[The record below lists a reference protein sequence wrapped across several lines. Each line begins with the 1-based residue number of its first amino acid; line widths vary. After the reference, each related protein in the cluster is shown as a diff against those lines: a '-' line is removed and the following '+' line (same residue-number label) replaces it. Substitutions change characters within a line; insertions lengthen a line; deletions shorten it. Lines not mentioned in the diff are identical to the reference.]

1 MGGGAS
7 IRARSWAGEAKGRGP
22 GPAAWSLGLQ
32 MTSERPG
39 WLERGG
45 AWLPEA

>member
-1 MGGGAS
+1 MVQAS
-7 IRARSWAGEAKGRGP
+7 GPGPGLGNAKGRGP